1 MGMNSHTATSIVT
14 ESTLPC
20 SEELCMASTMMTM
33 SVIASIQTPYMAFNN
48 ETKHPLIYTVPH
60 GLFHASVSQYFCIDL
75 SNKTLIFDSA
85 LAQRKQYT
93 RTILPTIT
101 EDHTTNHD
109 HSNSQ
114 LNLLPIPIQQKS
126 SYSSLAHALTPRVSI
141 IDYQSSTVHTI
152 SSSDITGG
160 ERLGRS
166 EFAVSRYSSLA
177 GALG

>member
-1 MGMNSHTATSIVT
+1 MPPEFWQAS
-14 ESTLPC
+14 PC
-20 SEELCMASTMMTM
+20 SEELCMASTMMTV
-33 SVIASIQTPYMAFNN
+33 SVIASIQTPYMAFSN

-60 GLFHASVSQYFCIDL
+60 GLFHASVSQHFCIDL

-101 EDHTTNHD
+101 EDHTTNHE

-114 LNLLPIPIQQKS
+114 LNPLPIPIQQKS
-126 SYSSLAHALTPRVSI
+126 SYSSLAHA
-141 IDYQSSTVHTI
+141 I
-152 SSSDITGG
+152 SSSGITGG
-160 ERLGRS
+160 KRLDRS